1 MITSFYMTKPLIKIR
16 LLLWGTPR
24 IRTSS
29 RKFSHE
35 IILFRFKED
44 YLCYD
49 LVRGDYF
56 QKEVRDMKWIEIYA
70 NYNMSN
76 LSHNALL
83 TNNFSQVMVSNN
95 STNNHFS
102 LCMAKLGSN
111 VSLLNCILSI
121 LYSREKGNS

>member
-1 MITSFYMTKPLIKIR
+1 MTKPLIKIR

-24 IRTSS
+24 NRTSS

-56 QKEVRDMKWIEIYA
+56 QKGEREI
-70 NYNMSN
+70 
-76 LSHNALL
+76 
-83 TNNFSQVMVSNN
+83 
-95 STNNHFS
+95 
-102 LCMAKLGSN
+102 K
-111 VSLLNCILSI
+111 
-121 LYSREKGNS
+121 